1 MGSGRDERPEEHRAA
16 RSPGHAAAG
25 ALGTSS
31 WRAEV
36 RPLVLVPFSSA
47 TPEPDC
53 RTHRP
58 HGTRRPSNCGSRLP
72 RASISRPACSPPIST
87 SRPKNW
93 TWCCTWATTSENGG
107 REKQVQASRPGDRF
121 ARRLRNRYAQYKADS
136 QLQAAHFS
144 RPWLVVWTTM
154 KGQLC
159 RRHLEKP
166 EVSNAELLLRRQ
178 CLPGLHEHMPLR

>member
-1 MGSGRDERPEEHRAA
+1 MKSKCKH
-16 RSPGHAAAG
+16 
-25 ALGTSS
+25 
-31 WRAEV
+31 
-36 RPLVLVPFSSA
+36 
-47 TPEPDC
+47 
-53 RTHRP
+53 
-58 HGTRRPSNCGSRLP
+58 HGQEIVSL
-72 RASISRPACSPPIST
+72 
-87 SRPKNW
+87 
-93 TWCCTWATTSENGG
+93 
-107 REKQVQASRPGDRF
+107 DDY
-121 ARRLRNRYAQYKADS
+121 RNRYAQYKADS